1 MQLNLRI
8 RAARADVLLQREE
21 RLRVWLVGVDDE
33 SGDVVAR
40 PEKGRGADVHDELAG
55 WGSTEPRHPAL
66 HVELAK

>member
-40 PEKGRGADVHDELAG
+40 PEKGRAADVHDDLV
-55 WGSTEPRHPAL
+55 S
-66 HVELAK
+66 